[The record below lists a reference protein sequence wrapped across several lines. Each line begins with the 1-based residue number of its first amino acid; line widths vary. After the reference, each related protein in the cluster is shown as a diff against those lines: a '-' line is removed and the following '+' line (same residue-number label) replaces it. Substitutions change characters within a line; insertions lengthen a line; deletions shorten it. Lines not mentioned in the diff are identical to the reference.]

1 MKKDTIT
8 AALSAIFTLSAVL
21 LNTAYLSAVYAQV
34 SGTPGE
40 VGTKN
45 ASEPYF
51 APLNLTGSETA
62 TEFDELAGANTGIL
76 ANDSS
81 ISNPNITALDS
92 TSVNEKEACMQI
104 PGNTAEN
111 CP

>member
-1 MKKDTIT
+1 MKKDTII

-21 LNTAYLSAVYAQV
+21 LNTAYLSAAYAQV

-51 APLNLTGSETA
+51 APL
-62 TEFDELAGANTGIL
+62 I
-76 ANDSS
+76 
-81 ISNPNITALDS
+81 
-92 TSVNEKEACMQI
+92 
-104 PGNTAEN
+104 
-111 CP
+111 